1 MPSIVRLMRSCGDG
15 GDRRCVDGRKTGLS
29 TRFFWR
35 SLVRSPMRVSRPSGV
50 GSLSQPIRMVEALG
64 DGRTHART
72 ACAPAAVR
80 QGCVYDYLDSRRG
93 HHAFWRGDERSARCA
108 VNLASGTEQQ
118 IVTTSLRW
126 MRTPLRMALHLGV
139 GANEQVDSQ
148 EDGAH
153 AEQTEG
159 VDGRGARLVVGSSR
173 LMSSLGAKRPRPP
186 LTIRTAASP

>member
-1 MPSIVRLMRSCGDG
+1 
-15 GDRRCVDGRKTGLS
+15 
-29 TRFFWR
+29 
-35 SLVRSPMRVSRPSGV
+35 
-50 GSLSQPIRMVEALG
+50 
-64 DGRTHART
+64 
-72 ACAPAAVR
+72 
-80 QGCVYDYLDSRRG
+80 
-93 HHAFWRGDERSARCA
+93 